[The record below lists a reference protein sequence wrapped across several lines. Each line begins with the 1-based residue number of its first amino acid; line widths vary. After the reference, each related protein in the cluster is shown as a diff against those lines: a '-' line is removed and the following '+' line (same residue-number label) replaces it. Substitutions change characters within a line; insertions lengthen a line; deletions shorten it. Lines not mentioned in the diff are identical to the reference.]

1 MTVAS
6 TTSKVSYSGSG
17 SVGPYPIPFRFIK
30 DADIVAVQAT
40 AAGVETTLALGT
52 NYTLT
57 GAGDTSGGALT
68 LDQALPVGSTLVIS
82 RNPAVVQETDYVE
95 NAAFPAETH
104 EAALDLL
111 TMICQALDEKIS
123 RAVLVDISSTT
134 DPSDLLDEIDADV
147 ASAAASAAT
156 ATTQA
161 GLASAARVGAETAQG
176 LAEDARDLA
185 QEWAVNPEDDPITG
199 YPGEFSALHWAAK
212 AAAAASGG
220 ALKVSADDTTA
231 GYLDGKLALVANSGL
246 TTATTNPGGNEV
258 FTFGIDLA
266 PSPGLLLSSAGLHV
280 DYTAVQAF
288 DPELAAIASATF
300 SEGDILYHNGTNLAR
315 LAAGTSGHYLKTL
328 GAGGNP
334 LWAEVSAGGGMWEYI
349 SKATATDDATVDFTG
364 LDTDS
369 YEYRVIATDIDPA
382 TDATD
387 LWLRMGYGAGPT
399 WFDANNYVYGGL
411 LIPYA
416 GTHVEFCST
425 GQNTLAAAM
434 LSRNFDSTNLQ
445 NRVAVELGAGAS
457 RYVSGFAACSN
468 DAASSVCNFQ
478 LRANPS
484 EAWTGIRFLMSAGNV
499 NAGTFELYRR
509 TKN

>member
-212 AAAAASGG
+212 AAAAASVDGI
-220 ALKVSADDTTA
+220 KVSSNDTTA
-231 GYLDGKLALVANSGL
+231 GYLETKLLVGTDLSLSTQNDGAAETRTISLGTNIMRNDAVTARTRGHHFTPVAVTAAAGGALAIDCRLHEECTITLAETTTTVGAATYQAAGKYVVLIITGTTGKELAWHTNWHKDGVACTIAAPANGVVDMHCFRSSGSMMQHIGSKLAV
-246 TTATTNPGGNEV
+246 
-258 FTFGIDLA
+258 
-266 PSPGLLLSSAGLHV
+266 
-280 DYTAVQAF
+280 
-288 DPELAAIASATF
+288 
-300 SEGDILYHNGTNLAR
+300 
-315 LAAGTSGHYLKTL
+315 
-328 GAGGNP
+328 
-334 LWAEVSAGGGMWEYI
+334 
-349 SKATATDDATVDFTG
+349 
-364 LDTDS
+364 
-369 YEYRVIATDIDPA
+369 
-382 TDATD
+382 
-387 LWLRMGYGAGPT
+387 
-399 WFDANNYVYGGL
+399 
-411 LIPYA
+411 
-416 GTHVEFCST
+416 
-425 GQNTLAAAM
+425 
-434 LSRNFDSTNLQ
+434 
-445 NRVAVELGAGAS
+445 
-457 RYVSGFAACSN
+457 
-468 DAASSVCNFQ
+468 
-478 LRANPS
+478 
-484 EAWTGIRFLMSAGNV
+484 
-499 NAGTFELYRR
+499 
-509 TKN
+509 